1 MATATTQLYDVCQPQ
16 ESHVHVHTTHYYTT
30 VTVLD
35 NQFTT
40 KPSKRERE
48 KKEIKPKVLPRLE
61 LGFPDSESEVLT
73 ITP

>member
-1 MATATTQLYDVCQPQ
+1 MCMYTL
-16 ESHVHVHTTHYYTT
+16 HTTHYYTT
-30 VTVLD
+30 VTTLD

-40 KPSKRERE
+40 KPLKRERKKKKQSKE
-48 KKEIKPKVLPRLE
+48 KKKPKVLPRLE